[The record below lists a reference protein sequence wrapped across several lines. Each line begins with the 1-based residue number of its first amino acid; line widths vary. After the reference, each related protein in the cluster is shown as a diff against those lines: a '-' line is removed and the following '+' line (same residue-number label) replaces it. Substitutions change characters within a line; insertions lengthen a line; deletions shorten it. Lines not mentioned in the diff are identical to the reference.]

1 MPAKAPP
8 RIYQLLVK
16 THTLTIIITAEPK
29 STIASLKLDVLSAL
43 KADVNQVDDVP
54 AIESEEDFEISQFP
68 KARGKQGV
76 QTYEVLRES
85 ATVAETCANW
95 EVLFL
100 QFRDASG
107 KLMPVQVTQP
117 SLFDEEEEEA
127 PRTRGMPASDAPSG
141 NKGKRKAPEE

>member
-1 MPAKAPP
+1 M
-8 RIYQLLVK
+8 
-16 THTLTIIITAEPK
+16 
-29 STIASLKLDVLSAL
+29 
-43 KADVNQVDDVP
+43 DDVP

-107 KLMPVQVTQP
+107 K
-117 SLFDEEEEEA
+117 SLLCRSSSSCIMFDAMLSAYIICTKWEHKFIGRCRQIDA
-127 PRTRGMPASDAPSG
+127 CASYTTVSVRRRRRRSSADAWDARERRAIREQG
-141 NKGKRKAPEE
+141 ETEGT

>member
-1 MPAKAPP
+1 M
-8 RIYQLLVK
+8 
-16 THTLTIIITAEPK
+16 
-29 STIASLKLDVLSAL
+29 
-43 KADVNQVDDVP
+43 DDVP

-107 KLMPVQVTQP
+107 K
-117 SLFDEEEEEA
+117 SLLCRSSSSCIMFDAMLSAYIICTKWEHKFIG
-127 PRTRGMPASDAPSG
+127 RCRQIDACGSYTTVSVRRRRRRSSADAWDARERRAIREQG
-141 NKGKRKAPEE
+141 ETEGT